1 MSKRLH
7 TQDTTG
13 SKRRRLNDSTGK
25 LAPELSA
32 LDARATIHTQKLREW
47 MEADRYAAF
56 VKAFRATL
64 PAEIRNVI
72 QFYVLP
78 RFPRPKAVRTDI
90 EVEAESQR
98 AMFWVLQD
106 LAPVPEP
113 TVIDLSKPYHPPP
126 SLQVSRATRHAAAE
140 AYYAS
145 NIFSAPD
152 ATTAFTFLSSLD
164 PEHRA
169 LIRHFR
175 FAPHNSR
182 ESLPERAHTFVRLWF
197 HNIQLEPNVL
207 KMWIPR
213 YWLPQP
219 PSEVPG
225 IWTAT
230 HDVISMAWFS
240 LTMRQARRGILLRRL
255 FQAELDRIWHHWT
268 RGMWLEGW
276 QVEEREE
283 ERVGATSG
291 WAEFDAEWEQRFEDE
306 EGNVEGIGI
315 AWAEREGVRE
325 LAGEFLGEI
334 TDFNKYDQLAG

>member
-13 SKRRRLNDSTGK
+13 STRRRLNDSTDK
-25 LAPELSA
+25 RAPELSA
-32 LDARATIHTQKLREW
+32 LDARATIYFQKLREW

-56 VKAFRATL
+56 VKAFRTTL

-78 RFPRPKAVRTDI
+78 RFPRP
-90 EVEAESQR
+90 EA
-98 AMFWVLQD
+98 
-106 LAPVPEP
+106 P
-113 TVIDLSKPYHPPP
+113 TAIDLSKPYHPPP

-145 NIFSAPD
+145 NIFSVPD
-152 ATTAFTFLSSLD
+152 AKTAFTFLSSLD

-175 FAPHNSR
+175 FAPRNSR
-182 ESLPERAHTFVRLWF
+182 ESLPERAHTFVRLWHRLWF
-197 HNIQLEPNVL
+197 HNVQLEPNVL

-213 YWLPQP
+213 YWLPQS

-240 LTMRQARRGILLRRL
+240 PTMREARRGILQRRL

-276 QVEEREE
+276 QIEEGEDGG
-283 ERVGATSG
+283 VGATGG
-291 WAEFDAEWEQRFEDE
+291 WAEFDADWEQRFEDE
-306 EGNVEGIGI
+306 EGEVESMGGCV
-315 AWAEREGVRE
+315 G
-325 LAGEFLGEI
+325 
-334 TDFNKYDQLAG
+334 

>member
-1 MSKRLH
+1 MKVYCFEVEDDTPWVSLMPTQLGLDAVAIYRIRAITATKMSKRLH

-90 EVEAESQR
+90 EVEAKSQR

-152 ATTAFTFLSSLD
+152 AKTHSHSSRPSIRNTAL
-164 PEHRA
+164 
-169 LIRHFR
+169 
-175 FAPHNSR
+175 
-182 ESLPERAHTFVRLWF
+182 
-197 HNIQLEPNVL
+197 
-207 KMWIPR
+207 
-213 YWLPQP
+213 
-219 PSEVPG
+219 
-225 IWTAT
+225 
-230 HDVISMAWFS
+230 
-240 LTMRQARRGILLRRL
+240 
-255 FQAELDRIWHHWT
+255 
-268 RGMWLEGW
+268 
-276 QVEEREE
+276 
-283 ERVGATSG
+283 
-291 WAEFDAEWEQRFEDE
+291 
-306 EGNVEGIGI
+306 
-315 AWAEREGVRE
+315 
-325 LAGEFLGEI
+325 
-334 TDFNKYDQLAG
+334 